1 MLSMVCLTDSVSAD
15 TPQHAYQ
22 SVLFCGTRHV
32 TMPVYLFLYCGGQA
46 CCTRWGEDPLV
57 YGSYSSVGVGSQG
70 TEDYDIM
77 AESIGDRLFFAGEGT
92 TRKFPATMHGAFAS
106 GLREVCIE
114 HRSFS
119 SQLLTKQ
126 KSSNQQVLIELMRP
140 IHGGCLVS
148 GHTSGICHQHWQA

>member
-1 MLSMVCLTDSVSAD
+1 MSQCLSAF
-15 TPQHAYQ
+15 
-22 SVLFCGTRHV
+22 LFCDRQDMSQCLST
-32 TMPVYLFLYCGGQA
+32 FLSCGGQA

-114 HRSFS
+114 
-119 SQLLTKQ
+119 QLPLQSKFA
-126 KSSNQQVLIELMRP
+126 
-140 IHGGCLVS
+140 
-148 GHTSGICHQHWQA
+148 GILGVTQPMSVD

>member
-1 MLSMVCLTDSVSAD
+1 
-15 TPQHAYQ
+15 
-22 SVLFCGTRHV
+22 
-32 TMPVYLFLYCGGQA
+32 
-46 CCTRWGEDPLV
+46 V

-114 HRSFS
+114 QHSFS
-119 SQLLTKQ
+119 SQFADNAGVTQ
-126 KSSNQQVLIELMRP
+126 P
-140 IHGGCLVS
+140 
-148 GHTSGICHQHWQA
+148 TSFD

>member
-1 MLSMVCLTDSVSAD
+1 
-15 TPQHAYQ
+15 
-22 SVLFCGTRHV
+22 
-32 TMPVYLFLYCGGQA
+32 MPVHLCLYRGGQA

-114 HRSFS
+114 QR
-119 SQLLTKQ
+119 LLQSK
-126 KSSNQQVLIELMRP
+126 I
-140 IHGGCLVS
+140 
-148 GHTSGICHQHWQA
+148 